1 MPATKGEPIDMDP
14 GIYREQIIDLYEHPL
29 NKGQLSEPD
38 FSYEED
44 NPLCGDVIRIE
55 VKLDEQQR
63 VAEVAWRGDGCA
75 ISQASASL
83 LTEEI
88 KGKTLDEIKAFSK
101 DELLELLGIPLSMA
115 RVKCA
120 LLSLKVLKAGAFGI
134 PDPTDMRSH
143 D

>member
-1 MPATKGEPIDMDP
+1 MDP

-29 NKGQLSEPD
+29 NYGELEQPD
-38 FSYEED
+38 FTYEED
-44 NPLCGDVIRIE
+44 NPLCGDVIRID
-55 VKLDEQQR
+55 VCLDDQKR

-88 KGKTLDEIKAFSK
+88 KGKTLDEIKKYKSE
-101 DELLELLGIPLSMA
+101 DLLELIGVPLSMA

-120 LLSLKVLKAGAFGI
+120 LLSLKVLKAGAYGI
-134 PDPTDMRSH
+134 PDPEEMRHH